1 MQNSDFIPIFWR
13 IYYIFT
19 FLSIWKIKSDMKYN
33 LHTIFIVLVVVF
45 YVSVELNLLREPNS
59 KLDFDFVIKKNE

>member
-1 MQNSDFIPIFWR
+1 
-13 IYYIFT
+13 
-19 FLSIWKIKSDMKYN
+19 MKYN